1 MTPFQEELYRLIQE
15 AKKESNAFTTPT
27 EEAGNETHK
36 IIKFAQKW
44 DFKDRF
50 EKLSAEKE
58 QLQSSY
64 EKEQQ
69 SIIDKTTKILI
80 KELIPIIDEVIILL
94 KFAKEG
100 SPLERGLKLVLSNF
114 EKLLQRRKG
123 GVIRPQIGQVLD
135 PIKHQAISAEQVPNH
150 YGNTISEIY
159 RYGYFI
165 LGQVIREAEVKV
177 KCGIKNGQ

>member
-15 AKKESNAFTTPT
+15 SKKESNAFTTPS

-36 IIKFAQKW
+36 IIKFSQRW
-44 DFKDRF
+44 DFKDKF
-50 EKLSAEKE
+50 EKLSEEKE
-58 QLQSSY
+58 QLQGKY

-69 SIIDKTTKILI
+69 QVVDKTTKTLI
-80 KELIPIIDEVIILL
+80 KEILPVIDEVIILS
-94 KFAKEG
+94 KFTKEG
-100 SPLERGLKLVLSNF
+100 SPLERGIKLVLSNF
-114 EKLLQRRKG
+114 EKILQRRKG
-123 GVIRPQIGQVLD
+123 GVIRPQIGQALD
-135 PIKHQAISAEQVPNH
+135 PVKHQAVSAEQVPNH

-177 KCGIKNGQ
+177 KCGIKSS

>member
-15 AKKESNAFTTPT
+15 AKKESNAFTTST

-44 DFKDRF
+44 DFKEKF
-50 EKLSAEKE
+50 EKLSIEKE
-58 QLQSSY
+58 ALQSKY

-69 SIIDKTTKILI
+69 QVVDKATKTLV
-80 KELIPIIDEVIILL
+80 KELVPIVDEILVL
-94 KFAKEG
+94 SKFAKEG
-100 SPLERGLKLVLSNF
+100 SPVERGIKLVLSNF

-123 GVIRPQIGQVLD
+123 GVIRPQIGQALD

-159 RYGYFI
+159 RFGYFV

-177 KCGIKNGQ
+177 KCGIKSS